1 MRFPADGLA
10 KLFRDAGR
18 AHHAAFN
25 ATKRDD
31 PAWAEWYAEYLSGPL
46 SGFLGIDLTT
56 SVLAQ
61 DLRTV
66 NREHGQSVRWP
77 EYYAGWV
84 RARYSAV

>member
-18 AHHAAFN
+18 AHHAAFKSSKGN
-25 ATKRDD
+25 D

-46 SGFLGIDLTT
+46 SCFLGIDLTV
-56 SVLAQ
+56 SALAQ
-61 DLRTV
+61 DLRAV
-66 NREHGQSVRWP
+66 NREHGHSVRWS
-77 EYYAGWV
+77 EYYAGWF

>member
-25 ATKRDD
+25 A
-31 PAWAEWYAEYLSGPL
+31 
-46 SGFLGIDLTT
+46 
-56 SVLAQ
+56 
-61 DLRTV
+61 
-66 NREHGQSVRWP
+66 
-77 EYYAGWV
+77 GWF